1 MIVFST
7 IVLAEIQYIIGV
19 ILGWGRTLG
28 LGALGALG
36 NLWNSWTTS

>member
-7 IVLAEIQYIIGV
+7 IVLAEIQYFIGV

-28 LGALGALG
+28 GGALSALG
-36 NLWNSWTTS
+36 NLWNSWNK